1 MQEVILTY
9 NSDAKEIVV
18 MYKNNLLEGNVDLL
32 KKYLDMVKSLPDD
45 YSVEEYTAN
54 KVMIHIPYE
63 IPDGDGLKLEGKFRA
78 TGKTADMM
86 QQVQIVLARFSNA
99 ALRKEMKELEIIPL
113 SGYPF
118 TEIQKDVKSAIDA
131 GRGFCIVDSMKNYES
146 FAQGEKFS
154 MCQAIYPYMSDTYC
168 NIAIAVNEGPD
179 MSGVRGLVEGNLQ
192 EYDWM

>member
-9 NSDAKEIVV
+9 NPEEKEIVL
-18 MYKNNLLEGNVDLL
+18 MYKNNLLENNIDLF
-32 KKYLDMVKSLPDD
+32 KSFLGTSRLLPEG
-45 YSVEEYTAN
+45 YSVEEFTRN
-54 KVMIHIPYE
+54 KVMVHIPYE
-63 IPDGDGLKLEGKFRA
+63 IPESDGMKIGEKFAA

-86 QQVQIVLARFSNA
+86 KEVQFIISRFCHA
-99 ALRKEMKELEIIPL
+99 ALGNEMKELEIIPL

-118 TEIQKDVKSAIDA
+118 AEIQKDVKRAIDA

-179 MSGVRGLVEGNLQ
+179 MSGVKGLVGDKLQ
-192 EYDWM
+192 DYDWM